1 MVKIKVLIL
10 KNVSGVD
17 DGQVYPTA
25 FKEGDEVSI
34 GLDLFKS
41 FNKLGVVETNLKKN
55 EEETILGD
63 SKEVEVVEDKVIEQE
78 YEKKIIPKIGLFK
91 KKIKKGGKK

>member
-1 MVKIKVLIL
+1 MDKIKVLIL
-10 KNVSGVD
+10 KDISGVD

-34 GLDLFKS
+34 GQDLFKV
-41 FNKLGVVETNLKKN
+41 FKKLGVIETNLKKN

-63 SKEVEVVEDKVIEQE
+63 SKEMEVVENKVIEKE
-78 YEKKIIPKIGLFK
+78 YEKKVVSKTGIFK
-91 KKIKKGGKK
+91 KKFKKGDKK